1 MTKSRKIHY
10 PLFLIL
16 TSIWWAWTVLV
27 DMFIVRT
34 IFSTVEDFFT
44 AGNLGM
50 VIFSQLNNLELMVG
64 SLIIVVLAFE
74 SKYNRN
80 VLWIFFLSLFCWIV
94 AIFYFSYLTPKLI
107 ELSQLWKQSDLQGIT
122 SAGLIKDIQQEHQF
136 YHRIYIGIDSLK
148 LLILTVLIVF
158 STWKRE
164 KWN

>member
-1 MTKSRKIHY
+1 
-10 PLFLIL
+10 
-16 TSIWWAWTVLV
+16 
-27 DMFIVRT
+27 
-34 IFSTVEDFFT
+34 
-44 AGNLGM
+44 
-50 VIFSQLNNLELMVG
+50 
-64 SLIIVVLAFE
+64 
-74 SKYNRN
+74 
-80 VLWIFFLSLFCWIV
+80 LSLLCWII

-122 SAGLIKDIQQEHQF
+122 SAGLIRDIQQEHQF